1 MAAKVVHAHI
11 GSSKTGTTFIQQ
23 VLWDNKAALDSD
35 RILLPGRRRRQQG
48 DAARALNRWSPG
60 DPVPKSWLTIADE
73 IVSSSHPV
81 SLLSQEFICWLKP
94 EQIEQFVGALPRREV
109 RVVLTTRDLAR
120 LIPAQWQ
127 SALRQGKTWTLTE
140 YANAVAGAE
149 PRGERH
155 PAYVHFWKRQ
165 DYGGILRRW
174 VDAIGR
180 DNVTVVT
187 LPRSGSDP
195 DELWRRFCEAT
206 ELDAGRYPTKGVR
219 NTSLGAA
226 SAEVL
231 RRLNATEA
239 IEGLDHNDY
248 AREVN
253 GRLARHVLDPRRPK
267 EPGLTLPTG
276 QRDWVAAKSKEII
289 AEVEATGVKVIGSV
303 DELRSE
309 AEVKPYSAPEDIS
322 DDDLLAAA
330 MDALAGYAVEHGER
344 RADVKSKKK
353 VKAQA
358 ERAERRAA
366 RAAEAAANEGGGRGK
381 NGRRGKGK

>member
-1 MAAKVVHAHI
+1 MTPKVVHAHI

-23 VLWDNKAALDSD
+23 ALWANKAALDSNH
-35 RILLPGRRRRQQG
+35 ILVPGDRRRQQG
-48 DAARALNRWSPG
+48 DAARALNRWSSG
-60 DPVPKSWLTIADE
+60 DPTPEAWRTIADE

-81 SLLSQEFICWLKP
+81 SLLSQEFLCWLDA
-94 EQIEQFVGALPRREV
+94 EQIQQFVGRLRRSDV
-109 RVVLTTRDLAR
+109 KVVLTTRDLAR

-127 SALRQGKTWTLTE
+127 SALRQGRTWTLTE
-140 YANAVAGAE
+140 YSNAVAGLE
-149 PRGERH
+149 PRGNRH

-165 DYGGILRRW
+165 DYGGIVRRW
-174 VDAIGR
+174 MDAIGR

-195 DELWRRFCEAT
+195 DELWRRFCASI
-206 ELDAGRYPTKGVR
+206 ELDADRYPTKGVR

-231 RRLNATEA
+231 RRLNGTDA
-239 IEGLDHNDY
+239 IEGLERNDY

-253 GRLARHVLDPRRPK
+253 GRLTRHVLDPRRPK

-276 QRDWVAAKSKEII
+276 QRDWVVGKSEQII
-289 AEVEATGVKVIGSV
+289 AELEASGVKVIGSL

-309 AEVKPYSAPEDIS
+309 VDAKPYVAPEETS
-322 DDDLLAAA
+322 DDELLAAA

-344 RADVKSKKK
+344 RADFESKKK
-353 VKAQA
+353 VKAQS
-358 ERAERRAA
+358 ERTERRAA
-366 RAAEAAANEGGGRGK
+366 RAAEAAQSPGGQRRK
-381 NGRRGKGK
+381 NAGRRKGK